1 MASRSVLIDLDD
13 PRMGALADVLANKSS
28 KRILSLLAEDELST
42 SEVALRLSMPLT
54 TVDYNMKKLAHSG
67 LIEKTRSLL
76 SSKGKLVPVYRVSEK
91 RIVISPKRMLRGIV
105 PAFLVSIFLAFGLKL
120 WEMSYRAKLLFAE
133 SVRAVPSSIGF
144 VVNDTTTN
152 LGGEAGAASS
162 FYTEAAASA
171 SNVGV
176 PVADAVR
183 GTFSDKMYTFLV
195 SAPNSWALF
204 FIGALCALC
213 AVLLWNWFKER

>member
-1 MASRSVLIDLDD
+1 MAGRSVLIDLDD
-13 PRMGALADVLANKSS
+13 PRMGVLADVLANKSS
-28 KRILSLLAEDELST
+28 KRILSLLAESELSA

-54 TVDYNMKKLAHSG
+54 TVDYNMKKLARAG

-91 RIVISPKRMLRGIV
+91 RIVISPRRMLRGIV
-105 PAFLVSIFLAFGLKL
+105 PAFLVSIFLALGLKL

-133 SVRAVPSSIGF
+133 SARAIPSSIGF
-144 VVNDTTTN
+144 VVNDTTVAFDN
-152 LGGEAGAASS
+152 GAGAASS
-162 FYTEAAASA
+162 FYAEAAVNASSA
-171 SNVGV
+171 GA

-183 GTFSDKMYTFLV
+183 ITFSDKLYAFLV

>member
-1 MASRSVLIDLDD
+1 MAGRSVLIDLDD
-13 PRMGALADVLANKSS
+13 PRMGVLADVLANKSS
-28 KRILSLLAEDELST
+28 KRILSLLAEAELSA

-54 TVDYNMKKLAHSG
+54 TVDYNMKKLARAG

-91 RIVISPKRMLRGIV
+91 RIVISPRRMLRGIV
-105 PAFLVSIFLAFGLKL
+105 PAFLVSIFLVLGLKL

-133 SVRAVPSSIGF
+133 SARAIPSSIGF
-144 VVNDTTTN
+144 VVNDTTVAFDN
-152 LGGEAGAASS
+152 GAGAASS
-162 FYTEAAASA
+162 FYAEAAANASSA
-171 SNVGV
+171 GV

-183 GTFSDKMYTFLV
+183 ITFSDKLYAFLV

-213 AVLLWNWFKER
+213 AVLLWNWFKEH